1 MKIEKKHTF
10 ILLFCIFFVILL
22 VFSLIFVNS
31 KTKMQIIGFY
41 DLEPKIIEAIKT
53 SFDKNAPLF
62 LSRKSQKYEY
72 LIFDSDLPLETQ
84 LAKNKN
90 VAVVFSYHG
99 ESQNSISEKAS
110 SVDKAVLEI
119 MPTSMKRL
127 SNNSYPILQ
136 NHLEMAVLNEI
147 NVTFKN
153 NQIALLD
160 KVLETAEKESQS
172 GKFYALMTG
181 IGNSDKVLSYF
192 LSAMIESRYGVDELN
207 KVNQFLSENQNEI
220 DFSTLFDNEEVK
232 SLKLVCDELASLKS
246 AGLFHS
252 QWDEMAFVDVQN
264 FMEAKKISFVFMD
277 LYSHREIGYGIIKGY
292 LESFFPSGRIEG
304 YPAGRSLI
312 VPTVVATCFETSNTV
327 GSNDCKKIVENM
339 LTLKEQERLARD
351 SGLGPVASSADTQD
365 RQAYNVR
372 LWAASADSIALDL
385 GGAFTNPEARKVFF
399 EKLRNIL

>member
-1 MKIEKKHTF
+1 
-10 ILLFCIFFVILL
+10 
-22 VFSLIFVNS
+22 
-31 KTKMQIIGFY
+31 MQIIGFY
-41 DLEPKIIEAIKT
+41 DLEPKIVEAIKS
-53 SFDKNAPLF
+53 SFDENAPSF
-62 LSRKSQKYEY
+62 LSRKGQKYEY
-72 LIFDSDLPLETQ
+72 LVFDSEQPLEKQ
-84 LAKNKN
+84 LEENKN

-99 ESQNSISEKAS
+99 ESQKSISEKAS
-110 SVDKAVLEI
+110 SIDKSVLEI

-136 NHLEMAVLNEI
+136 NHLEMGVLNEVY
-147 NVTFKN
+147 VTFKN
-153 NQIALLD
+153 SQIALFD
-160 KVLETAEKESQS
+160 KVLETAEKESKN
-172 GKFYALMTG
+172 GKYSVVMTG
-181 IGNSDKVLSYF
+181 IGNSDKILSYF
-192 LSAMIESRYGVDELN
+192 LSAMIESRYGVEELN
-207 KVNQFLSENQNEI
+207 KINQFLSENQNEI

-327 GSNDCKKIVENM
+327 GSNDCKKIVKNM

>member
-53 SFDKNAPLF
+53 SFDKNAPSF
-62 LSRKSQKYEY
+62 FSREKQKYGY
-72 LIFDSDLPLETQ
+72 LIFDSDQSLETQ

-110 SVDKAVLEI
+110 TVDKAVLEI

-160 KVLETAEKESQS
+160 KVLETAEKENEN
-172 GKFYALMTG
+172 GNFYAMMTG
-181 IGNSDKVLSYF
+181 IGNSDKILSYF

-232 SLKLVCDELASLKS
+232 SLKIVCDELASLKS

-264 FMEAKKISFVFMD
+264 FMEAKKISFIFMD